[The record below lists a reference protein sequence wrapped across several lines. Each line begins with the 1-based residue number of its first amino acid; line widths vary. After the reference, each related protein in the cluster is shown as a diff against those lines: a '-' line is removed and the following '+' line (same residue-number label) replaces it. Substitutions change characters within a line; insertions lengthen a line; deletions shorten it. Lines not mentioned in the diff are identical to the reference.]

1 MVAQSSATA
10 THTIFRCL
18 WGLNFPPPQ
27 LQMIYSG
34 SRVLWT
40 PWDRQKCP
48 DYQGVLIFLVILYD
62 KVQFGTSTKC
72 LGYAGVRNRF
82 DCNSQN

>member
-1 MVAQSSATA
+1 MCGSTKQCNRNAYNIPVSLGSQ
-10 THTIFRCL
+10 
-18 WGLNFPPPQ
+18 FP